1 LSQCDFDIIIIGA
14 GVGGLTCGVLLAQK
28 GLKVLV
34 VEKNRKVG
42 GCCTSFRRKGFSFD
56 VSVQSI
62 GECHRGGRIWR
73 LLDRLDLLDKIQFI
87 RLEPAREYHFPDRK
101 IRQYSDLAS
110 HIDHLSSQFPKESKG
125 IREVYSTFGLL
136 FKEMLEMPPSLD
148 WFDTNAFRSRYPHY
162 SRWKDKTL
170 QNLLDQF
177 IADSTL
183 KAILSVR
190 SSYALMPPQWIS
202 LVAMSSLEM
211 SYFEGGVY
219 CVKGNV
225 ERFPRLL
232 MEKVIQLGGQVL
244 TNQEVTQI
252 LVEGRKAFGIK
263 TGEGVEYTG
272 RVIVSNC
279 DATLTFCGLVD
290 KGLLSPRFLS
300 RLQGMKPSFSYYIS
314 YLGIGGSLDEELP
327 CANNEIFFDYNL
339 LREYD
344 ALSRDQLPTNPSFY
358 LLAPSL
364 VNPDHAGKGMNTLCL
379 SLKVPYGYSR
389 TWSDDVRGNL
399 SQHLL
404 EKASEMIP
412 NLRDRIVVMTDST
425 PMTIERMTNNRWGSA
440 YGWAQYPR
448 QAGIYRLNR
457 ATPIENLYLAGHW
470 TSPGG
475 GISAVVASGEIT
487 ADLIWNRLSQQ

>member
-1 LSQCDFDIIIIGA
+1 LSQYDFDIIIIGA

-101 IRQYSDLAS
+101 IRQYSDLSS

-125 IREVYSTFGLL
+125 IRGVYSTFGQL

-177 IADSTL
+177 IVDSTL

-232 MEKVIQLGGQVL
+232 MEKVVQLGGQVL
-244 TNQEVTQI
+244 TSQEVTRI
-252 LVEGRKAFGIK
+252 LVEGRTAFGIR
-263 TGEGVEYTG
+263 TGKGVEYTG

-279 DATLTFCGLVD
+279 DATFTFCGLVD

-300 RLQGMKPSFSYYIS
+300 KLQGMKPSFSYYIS
-314 YLGIGGSLDEELP
+314 YLGIEGSLDEELP

-344 ALSRDQLPTNPSFY
+344 ALSRDHLPANPSFY

-364 VNPDHAGKGMNTLCL
+364 VNPDHAGKGLSTLCL

-389 TWSDDVRGNL
+389 TWNDDVRENL

-404 EKASEMIP
+404 DKASEMIP
-412 NLRDRIVVMTDST
+412 NLRDRILVMTDST
-425 PMTIERMTNNRWGSA
+425 PITIERMTNNRWGSA

-457 ATPIENLYLAGHW
+457 ATPIENLFLTGHW

-487 ADLIWNRLSQQ
+487 ADLIWNRLSQ

>member
-1 LSQCDFDIIIIGA
+1 LSNFDFDIIIIGA
-14 GVGGLTCGVLLAQK
+14 GVGGLTCGTLLAQR

-42 GCCTSFRRKGFSFD
+42 GCCTSFRRKGFTFD

-73 LLDRLDLLDKIQFI
+73 LLDRLELLKEIQFV

-101 IRQYSDLAS
+101 ISQYSDLDS
-110 HIDHLSSQFPKESKG
+110 HIDHLSSQFPKEFKG
-125 IREVYSTFGLL
+125 IKEVYSTFGRL
-136 FKEMLEMPPSLD
+136 FREIMEMPPSLD
-148 WFDTNAFRSRYPHY
+148 WFDTKTFRSRYPLY
-162 SRWKDKTL
+162 YRWKDKTL
-170 QNLLDQF
+170 QDLLDQL
-177 IADSTL
+177 IVDPKL
-183 KAILSVR
+183 KTILSVR

-219 CVKGNV
+219 CIKGRM
-225 ERFPRLL
+225 ETFPRLL
-232 MEKVIQLGGQVL
+232 MKKLIQLGGQVL
-244 TNQEVTQI
+244 TNQQVTRI
-252 LVEGRKAFGIK
+252 LVEGRKAFGIR
-263 TGEGVEYTG
+263 TGKGVEYTG

-279 DATLTFCGLVD
+279 DATLTFCGLVEE
-290 KGLLSPRFLS
+290 GVLPSRFLL
-300 RLQGMKPSFSYYIS
+300 RLKGMKPSFSYYIS
-314 YLGIGGSLDEELP
+314 YLGIEGSLDDELP
-327 CANNEIFFDYNL
+327 CTNNEIFSDYDL
-339 LREYD
+339 LVEYD
-344 ALSRDQLPTNPSFY
+344 ALSKNQLLSNPSFY

-364 VNPDHAGKGMNTLCL
+364 VNPDHAGEGLSTLCL
-379 SLKVPYGYSR
+379 SLKVPFAYSR
-389 TWSDDVRGNL
+389 TWGDDVRKDL
-399 SQHLL
+399 SRRLL
-404 EKASEMIP
+404 EKASGIIP
-412 NLRDRIVVMTDST
+412 NLRDRIVVMADST

-457 ATPIENLYLAGHW
+457 ATPIEDLYLTGHW

-487 ADLIWNRLSQQ
+487 SDLVWGRLFQ

>member
-1 LSQCDFDIIIIGA
+1 MPDVDFDIIIIGA
-14 GVGGLTCGVLLAQK
+14 GVGGLTCGALLAQK
-28 GLKVLV
+28 GLKVLI

-42 GCCTSFRRKGFSFD
+42 GCCTSFRRKGFTFD

-73 LLDRLDLLDKIQFI
+73 LLDCLELLDKIQFI

-125 IREVYSTFGLL
+125 ISGVYSTFGQL
-136 FKEMLEMPPSLD
+136 FKEMSEMPPSLD
-148 WFDTNAFRSRYPHY
+148 WFDTKAFRSRYPLY
-162 SRWKDKTL
+162 SRWKDRTL
-170 QNLLDQF
+170 QDLLDQF
-177 IADSTL
+177 IIDPKL
-183 KAILSVR
+183 KAVLSVR
-190 SSYALMPPQWIS
+190 SSYGLMPPQWIS

-219 CVKGNV
+219 CVKGSV
-225 ERFPRLL
+225 ERLPRLL
-232 MEKVIQLGGQVL
+232 MEKAIQLGGQVL
-244 TNQEVTQI
+244 TGQEVTRI
-252 LVEGRKAFGIK
+252 LVEGKRAFGIR
-263 TGEGVEYTG
+263 TSNGAEYIG
-272 RVIVSNC
+272 RIIVSNG
-279 DATLTFCGLVD
+279 DATMTFNRLVD
-290 KGLLSPRFLS
+290 RGVLSPRFLS
-300 RLQGMKPSFSYYIS
+300 RLQGMKPSLSYYIS
-314 YLGIGGSLDEELP
+314 YVGIEGALDEELT
-327 CANNEIFFDYNL
+327 CANNEIFFDYDL
-339 LREYD
+339 LREYE
-344 ALSRDQLPTNPSFY
+344 ALSKGQLPPDPSFY

-364 VNPDHAGKGMNTLCL
+364 VNPDHAGKGLSTLCL
-379 SLKVPYGYSR
+379 SFKVPYAYSR
-389 TWSDDVRGNL
+389 NWGNVVRGNL

-404 EKASEMIP
+404 DKASKMIP
-412 NLRDRIVVMTDST
+412 NLRDRIVVMADST
-425 PMTIERMTNNRWGSA
+425 PATIERMTNNRWGAA

-487 ADLIWNRLSQQ
+487 ADLIWDRLSRQ

>member
-1 LSQCDFDIIIIGA
+1 MPDFDFDIIIIGA
-14 GVGGLTCGVLLAQK
+14 GVGGLTCGALLAQR

-42 GCCTSFRRKGFSFD
+42 GCCTSFRRKGFTFD
-56 VSVQSI
+56 ISVQSI

-73 LLDRLDLLDKIQFI
+73 LLDRLDLLNEIQFI

-101 IRQYSDLAS
+101 ISQYSDLAS

-125 IREVYSTFGLL
+125 IREVYSTFGQL
-136 FKEMLEMPPSLD
+136 FREIMEMPPSLD
-148 WFDTNAFRSRYPHY
+148 WFDTKTFRSRFPLY
-162 SRWKDKTL
+162 SRWKDKTF
-170 QNLLDQF
+170 QDLLDRL
-177 IADSTL
+177 IVDPKL
-183 KAILSVR
+183 KTILSVR

-219 CVKGNV
+219 CVKGHM
-225 ERFPRLL
+225 ETLPRLL
-232 MEKVIQLGGQVL
+232 MKKLIQLGGEVL
-244 TNQEVTQI
+244 TKQEVTRI
-252 LVEGRKAFGIK
+252 LVGGRKAFGIRTRK
-263 TGEGVEYTG
+263 GVEYTG
-272 RVIVSNC
+272 RVIISNC
-279 DATLTFCGLVD
+279 DATLTFCGLVNE
-290 KGLLSPRFLS
+290 GVLHHRFLS
-300 RLQGMKPSFSYYIS
+300 RLKKMKPSFSYYIS
-314 YLGIGGSLDEELP
+314 YLGIEGPLDEELP
-327 CANNEIFFDYNL
+327 CANNEIFFDYDS

-344 ALSRDQLPTNPSFY
+344 ALSKNQIPTNSSFY

-364 VNPDHAGKGMNTLCL
+364 VNTDHAGKGLSTLCL
-379 SLKVPYGYSR
+379 SFKVPHAYSR
-389 TWSDDVRGNL
+389 TWGHDVRRDL

-404 EKASEMIP
+404 EKASAIIP
-412 NLRDRIVVMTDST
+412 NLRDRIVVMADST
-425 PMTIERMTNNRWGSA
+425 PMTIERMTNNRCGSA

-457 ATPIENLYLAGHW
+457 TTPIEDLYLTGHW

-487 ADLIWNRLSQQ
+487 SDLIWDRLSG